1 MQQKLNVILGYKM
14 GWMLYEMIIQYWGGE
29 GNGKGGKGTPVRR
42 VLSFQGG
49 RDRVA
54 MVGGITG
61 KEGADRKMSRR
72 SGDLVQS
79 GK

>member
-29 GNGKGGKGTPVRR
+29 GNGKGGKGTPHG
-42 VLSFQGG
+42 LAFQGG

-54 MVGGITG
+54 MAGGITG

-72 SGDLVQS
+72 SGNLVQS